1 MSSELG
7 KLIADVKENLL
18 FLQELGV
25 SGLDVDADAL
35 QTQTQVLKCVP
46 GAVSERVPPPAPTKA
61 PVEIMREE
69 NKTPAPTRAPAR
81 SLRDTL
87 DAAKLSG
94 RSGGK
99 QEKNGET
106 ASVPQRENPTML
118 TIKEEASAP
127 ESLFGEISPVNEL
140 PASNETLESIHLG
153 IAGCKL
159 CRLWEG
165 RTQIVNST
173 GNPQAKLMFIG
184 EAPGADE
191 DAQGKPFVGR
201 AGQLLTKI
209 IEAMGMSRDEVF
221 IGNINRCRPPGNRA
235 PMADEAAMCK
245 PFLLREIAVVRPKAI
260 VVLGAT
266 AMQNLLETKAPIGK
280 LRGNFQ
286 DYFGIRVMP
295 TFHPAY
301 LLRDPHKKREV
312 WDDMKKVKAFL
323 ETL

>member
-1 MSSELG
+1 MLSDLN
-7 KLIADVKENLL
+7 KLIADVEENLL
-18 FLQELGV
+18 FMQELGV
-25 SGLDVDADAL
+25 SDMEMDADAL
-35 QTQTQVLKCVP
+35 
-46 GAVSERVPPPAPTKA
+46 PAPKRAAKPANDLKPVISAPPEIVETKREVKTV
-61 PVEIMREE
+61 PV
-69 NKTPAPTRAPAR
+69 APAAPSR
-81 SLRDTL
+81 SLRETL
-87 DAAKLSG
+87 
-94 RSGGK
+94 
-99 QEKNGET
+99 
-106 ASVPQRENPTML
+106 
-118 TIKEEASAP
+118 EASKRSRSPASETGSGVILSSTPAAENAP
-127 ESLFGEISPVNEL
+127 VIADTAPAESLFGDISPGNEL
-140 PASNETLESIHLG
+140 AASDETLEGIHG
-153 IAGCKL
+153 AIAGCKL

-173 GNPQAKLMFIG
+173 GNPNAKLMFIG

-191 DAQGKPFVGR
+191 DAQGKPFIGR

-209 IEAMGMSRDEVF
+209 IEAIGMSREEVF

-235 PMADEAAMCK
+235 PMADEAATCK
-245 PFLLREIAVVRPKAI
+245 PFLLREIAVIRPQVI

-312 WDDMKKVKAFL
+312 WDDMKKVKAVL
-323 ETL
+323 DSIQ